1 MRRGTEGFS
10 LIELLIVVAII
21 LIIAAI
27 AIPNY
32 LRSRIAANQSSAVQ
46 SCRAINSAEITYSF
60 MYNVGFASTLQTLA
74 PPPAGS
80 QPTSVAADILD
91 SVLAAGVKSGYTFV
105 YTPGSPDSNGNYQ
118 AYTLNANPTQP
129 GTSGNAYFYTDQTY
143 MIRYNDLSTAGATDS
158 PIGQQ

>member
-1 MRRGTEGFS
+1 MRRGTQGFS

-46 SCRAINSAEITYSF
+46 SCRAINSAQITYTF
-60 MYNVGFASTLQTLA
+60 MYGAGFASTLQALA
-74 PPPAGS
+74 PPAAGS
-80 QPTSVAADILD
+80 QPSSAAADILD

-105 YTPGSPDSNGNYQ
+105 YVPASPDSNGNFQ
-118 AYTLNANPTQP
+118 AYTLNANPTTP
-129 GTSGNAYFYTDQTY
+129 GTSGNAYFYTDQSY
-143 MIRYNDLSTAGATDS
+143 MIRYNDLSTAGSTDS